1 MAISAENLYWKSG
14 NKHIINGVSLSVK
27 LNEFVG
33 IVGPN
38 GSGKSSLVSLLSG
51 IKKPTSG
58 HITLFGQPLNNLQP
72 RLIAQQL
79 AFVKQHIDTDD
90 HITARQSVELGRTPY
105 LSLLSPWSKHDD
117 EIVEEALSIVD
128 MMEKSKQLW
137 PTLSGGERQRL
148 HIARGLVQKPKMII
162 LDEPTNN
169 LDVHHQLN
177 LLNLVKQLKL
187 TTIAVLHDLNHAA
200 MYCDRLIVI
209 QGGKI
214 AAVGTPKEVLTKGF
228 IREIFKVDVE
238 CYEDSEGQLFIRF
251 IQSC

>member
-1 MAISAENLYWKSG
+1 MAIYAENLYWKSG
-14 NKHIINGVSLSVK
+14 PKEIINGISLEVK
-27 LNEFVG
+27 EHEFVG

-51 IKKPTSG
+51 IRKPTQG
-58 HITLFGQPLNNLQP
+58 EVKLFGLPLRQQSP
-72 RLIAQQL
+72 RKIAQQV

-105 LSLLSPWSKHDD
+105 LSLLSPWSQEDD
-117 EIVEEALSIVD
+117 AIVNDALSIVE
-128 MMEKSKQLW
+128 MENKAKQLW

-148 HIARGLVQKPKMII
+148 HIARGLVQKPKLII

-177 LLNLVKQLKL
+177 LLSLVKKLQL

-209 QGGKI
+209 DKGKV
-214 AAVGTPKEVLTKGF
+214 AAEGTPKEVLTQAF
-228 IREIFKVDVE
+228 IKDVFKVEVE
-238 CYEDSEGQLFIRF
+238 CYSGANDLPFIRF
-251 IQSC
+251 IQAC

>member
-1 MAISAENLYWKSG
+1 MAILAENLYWKSG
-14 NKHIINGVSLSVK
+14 NKHIISGVSLSVK
-27 LNEFVG
+27 PNEFIG

-58 HITLFGQPLNNLQP
+58 HIILFGQPLNKLPP

-90 HITARQSVELGRTPY
+90 HITAKQSVELGRTPY

-209 QGGKI
+209 QDGKI
-214 AAVGTPKEVLTKGF
+214 AAVGTPKEVLTKEF
-228 IREIFKVDVE
+228 IKEIFKVEVE
-238 CYEDSEGQLFIRF
+238 CYEDSAGQPFIRF